1 MTPEKETETLDILY
15 FLMKLAIFLI
25 VFISL
30 GILFH
35 KVNKLEGM
43 VDKIQITSNISTIEK
58 IEQKE

>member
-1 MTPEKETETLDILY
+1 MTPEKETETLDALY
-15 FLMKLAIFLI
+15 FLIKLAIFLI

-43 VDKIQITSNISTIEK
+43 FNKIQITSNISTIEE